1 MRFNQ
6 LVDALE
12 PKSDEQE
19 TMTLD
24 KFLGL
29 LSPSDKKELEKAEKE
44 SKEKSESETEP
55 TGRKRKDESK

>member
-29 LSPSDKKELEKAEKE
+29 LSPSEKKELENAKKE
-44 SKEKSESETEP
+44 SRKKSDP
-55 TGRKRKDESK
+55 KNRDQKK